1 MEQPKNKIVA
11 TPTHAFW
18 DELRAEGSIKPG
30 DVLAI
35 GTNANSV
42 ITNTTAD
49 NEFVI
54 GIAETNAFIGVGDT
68 YAIGDIVKVAYGDFV
83 AVVTVENTT
92 SPSASVTIRRG
103 EALCPIANGRLDES
117 GTHAVAY
124 ALEEV
129 ILGAA
134 GDTAKILVKWRK

>member
-1 MEQPKNKIVA
+1 MEQPTNRIVA

-35 GTNANSV
+35 GSNANSV

-49 NEFVI
+49 NEFVV
-54 GIAETNAFIGVGDT
+54 GIAETSAAVGVGDT

-83 AVVTVENTT
+83 AVATVENTT
-92 SPSASVTIRRG
+92 SPSAIVTIRRG
-103 EALCPIANGRLDES
+103 KALYPAANGRLDEV
-117 GTHAVAY
+117 GTHAIAY

-129 ILGAA
+129 ILNAA